1 ATHAYPQPAWQWP
14 QIRMARA
21 APDGFPHFHQTEDRP
36 PLQCFFLRL
45 RSVASLARNSWVSRS
60 CAPPAHSRIVL
71 LPNLRI
77 SSTNNSSTSSA
88 VLEPP
93 ASRAISKM
101 LCTRA
106 IISGRWRNR
115 SINSRSSWLNSF
127 RSDVFFFI
135 LTLFTELDKK
145 VHLFH
150 HASPTSNH
158 TRQAAL
164 RFSDLELS
172 TSCHK
177 LIFLCTVFITAETN
191 FIAKAWP
198 LIRWRRNM
206 ARRSTSIHKAR

>member
-45 RSVASLARNSWVSRS
+45 RSVASLARNSWGSRS

-71 LPNLRI
+71 LPTLRI
-77 SSTNNSSTSSA
+77 SSTTNSSTSSA

-135 LTLFTELDKK
+135 LTLFTQLNKK
-145 VHLFH
+145 VHFFH

-158 TRQAAL
+158 TL
-164 RFSDLELS
+164 
-172 TSCHK
+172 
-177 LIFLCTVFITAETN
+177 
-191 FIAKAWP
+191 AKAP
-198 LIRWRRNM
+198 LGKRPDGR
-206 ARRSTSIHKAR
+206 HPVL